1 MDSLRSEIRAAV
13 TRMLHQ
19 AALASRMALGI
30 PEGVEVPDFVVDSP
44 REEKFGDFASNI
56 AMQMAKLARRPPRDV
71 ACAIRENCDYVQCP
85 WVERIEIAG
94 PGFLN
99 FYLRSEWLQ
108 AALRQIIVRGD
119 AYGRSKIGGGRK
131 VNVEFVSANP
141 TGLLHMGN
149 ARGAALGDSIAA
161 LLAFCGFDVTR
172 EFYINDTGHQI
183 ERFAAS
189 LEARYLQQYGKDV
202 PVPEDGYHGEDLV
215 STAKRFIAVT
225 GERYLKASP
234 AERRETLARFAVSEK
249 VNAIRTSLESFGVR
263 YNVWF
268 SEEELHKSGAV
279 TRVVERLKE
288 RGATYSREGALWFK
302 ASDHGVE
309 KDEVLVRSSGVATYF
324 AADVAYHVNK
334 LERGFNWL
342 INVWGADHHGHVP
355 RVKAALKAL
364 GYGPEVLDVVIIQL
378 VRLFR
383 EGEIVRMSKRTGEFV
398 TLDELLEEV
407 GVDAARYF
415 FVLRSADSH
424 LDFDLDLARAQS
436 MENPVY
442 YVQYAHARIASLF
455 RQLALKSLR
464 LPELAE
470 VDLSVLA
477 AEEEERLMRKLAD
490 FPEEAADAALD
501 LAPHRL
507 TGYIYELA
515 GLFHSFYNVH
525 RVIGAGAGLEEARLA
540 LVQATGI
547 VLRQGL
553 RLLGINAPE
562 RM

>member
-1 MDSLRSEIRAAV
+1 MDSLRSEIRAAI
-13 TRMLHQ
+13 TRALHQ

-30 PEGVEVPDFVVDSP
+30 PEGVEVPDLIVDSP
-44 REEKFGDFASNI
+44 REERFGDFASNI

-71 ACAIRENCDYVQCP
+71 ASVIKDNFNYAKCP
-85 WVERIEIAG
+85 WVKRVEIAG

-99 FYLRSEWLQ
+99 FYLRPEWLQ
-108 AALRQIIVRGD
+108 AALRQIITRGED
-119 AYGRSKIGGGRK
+119 YGRSKIGGGRK

-161 LLAFCGFDVTR
+161 LLDFCGFDVTR

-189 LEARYLQQYGKDV
+189 LEARYLQQYGDDV

-215 STAKRFIAVT
+215 ATVKRFIAAT
-225 GERYLKASP
+225 GDDYLKASP
-234 AERRETLARFAVSEK
+234 SKRREALARFAVSEK
-249 VNAIRTSLESFGVR
+249 ITAIRASLESFGVR
-263 YNVWF
+263 YDVWF
-268 SEEELHKSGAV
+268 SEDELHKSGAV
-279 TRVVERLKE
+279 ARVVKELEE
-288 RGATYSREGALWFK
+288 RGATYRHEGALWFK
-302 ASDHGVE
+302 ASDYGVE
-309 KDEVLVRSSGVATYF
+309 KDEVLVRSTGAATYF

-334 LERGFNWL
+334 LERGFKWL

-364 GYGPEVLDVVIIQL
+364 GYDPEVLDVVIIQL

-383 EGEIVRMSKRTGEFV
+383 GGEIVRMSKRTGEFV

-455 RQLALKSLR
+455 RQLALKGLR
-464 LPELAE
+464 LPDFSE
-470 VDLSVLA
+470 VDLSMLSTV
-477 AEEEERLMRKLAD
+477 EEERLMRKLAD
-490 FPEEAADAALD
+490 FPEEVADAALD

-515 GLFHSFYNVH
+515 RLFHSFYNVH
-525 RVIGAGAGLEEARLA
+525 RVIGAGEGLESARLA
-540 LVQATGI
+540 LVQATGT
-547 VLRQGL
+547 VLRQSL
-553 RLLGINAPE
+553 RLLGIGAPE

>member
-1 MDSLRSEIRAAV
+1 MDSLRNEIRAAI

-19 AALASRMALGI
+19 AALTSRIALGI
-30 PEGVEVPDFVVDSP
+30 PEEVQTPDFVVDSP
-44 REEKFGDFASNI
+44 REEKFGDFATNI
-56 AMQMAKLARRPPRDV
+56 AMQLAKAARRPPREV
-71 ACAIRENCDYVQCP
+71 AALIKENFDLSQCP

-99 FYLRSEWLQ
+99 FYLRHEWLQ
-108 AALRQIIVRGD
+108 AALRQIIIRGED
-119 AYGRSKIGGGRK
+119 YGRSKIGGGRK
-131 VNVEFVSANP
+131 INVEFVSANP

-161 LLAFCGFDVTR
+161 LLEFCGFTVTR
-172 EFYINDTGHQI
+172 EFYVNDTGYQI

-189 LEARYLQQYGKDV
+189 LEARYLQQYGEDV
-202 PVPEDGYHGEDLV
+202 LVPEDGYHGEDLV
-215 STAKRFIAVT
+215 ATVKRFIAAT
-225 GERYLKASP
+225 GNDYLAASP
-234 AERRETLARFAVSEK
+234 AKRREALVRFAVSEK
-249 VNAIRTSLESFGVR
+249 ISAIRTSLESFGVR
-263 YNVWF
+263 YDVWF

-279 TRVVERLKE
+279 ARIVEELRE
-288 RGATYSREGALWFK
+288 RGAAYSHEGALWFR
-302 ASDHGVE
+302 AADYGAD
-309 KDEVLVRSSGVATYF
+309 KDEVLVRSTGAATYF
-324 AADVAYHVNK
+324 AADIAYHVNK

-364 GYGPEVLDVVIIQL
+364 GYDPEVLDVVIIQL

-383 EGEIVRMSKRTGEFV
+383 GGEIVRMSKRTGEFV

-415 FVLRSADSH
+415 FVHRSADSH
-424 LDFDLDLARAQS
+424 LDFDLDLARTQS

-455 RQLALKSLR
+455 RQLALKGLR
-464 LPELAE
+464 LPAWAEL
-470 VDLSVLA
+470 DLSVLS
-477 AEEEERLMRKLAD
+477 AEEEERLIRKLAD

-507 TGYIYELA
+507 TGYLYELA
-515 GLFHSFYNVH
+515 GLFHAFYNVH
-525 RVIGAGAGLEEARLA
+525 RVIGAGEALEGARLA
-540 LVQATGI
+540 LVQATGT

-553 RLLGINAPE
+553 RLLGIHAPE

>member
-13 TRMLHQ
+13 TRALHQ
-19 AALASRMALGI
+19 AALSSRMALGI
-30 PEGVEVPDFVVDSP
+30 SEEVQTPDFVVDSP
-44 REEKFGDFASNI
+44 REEKFGDFATNI
-56 AMQMAKLARRPPRDV
+56 AMQLAKLARRPPREV
-71 ACAIRENCDYVQCP
+71 ASMIRENFDSSQCP

-99 FYLRSEWLQ
+99 FYLRHEWLQ
-108 AALRQIIVRGD
+108 AALRQVITRGED
-119 AYGRSKIGGGRK
+119 YGRSKIGGGRR

-149 ARGAALGDSIAA
+149 ARGAALGDSVAA
-161 LLAFCGFDVTR
+161 LLEFCGFDVVR

-189 LEARYLQQYGKDV
+189 LEARYLQQYGEDV
-202 PVPEDGYHGEDLV
+202 LVPEDGYHGEDLIATV
-215 STAKRFIAVT
+215 KRFIAVT
-225 GERYLKASP
+225 GNDYLEASP
-234 AERRETLARFAVSEK
+234 AERRKALARFAVSEK
-249 VNAIRTSLESFGVR
+249 ISAIRRSLESFGVR
-263 YNVWF
+263 YDVWF

-279 TRVVERLKE
+279 ARVIEELKE
-288 RGATYSREGALWFK
+288 RGATYSHEGALWFK
-302 ASDHGVE
+302 ASDYGAE
-309 KDEVLVRSSGVATYF
+309 KDEVLVRSAGTATYF

-334 LERGFNWL
+334 LERGFDWL

-364 GYGPEVLDVVIIQL
+364 GYDPEVLDVVIIQL

-383 EGEIVRMSKRTGEFV
+383 GGEIVRMSKRTGEFV

-415 FVLRSADSH
+415 FVFRSADSH
-424 LDFDLDLARAQS
+424 LDFDLDLARKQS

-442 YVQYAHARIASLF
+442 YVQYAHARITSLF
-455 RQLALKSLR
+455 RQLALKGLR
-464 LPELAE
+464 LPDWAE

-507 TGYIYELA
+507 TGYLYELA

-525 RVIGAGAGLEEARLA
+525 RVIGAGEGLEDARLA

-553 RLLGINAPE
+553 RLLGIHAPE

>member
-1 MDSLRSEIRAAV
+1 MGSLKSGIRAAI
-13 TRMLHQ
+13 TQALYQ
-19 AALASRMALGI
+19 AAEASRAVLGL
-30 PEGVEVPDFVVDSP
+30 PEEAKIPDFVVTSP
-44 REEKFGDFASNI
+44 REEKFGDFATNI
-56 AMQMAKLARRPPRDV
+56 AMQVAKLARRSPRDV
-71 ACAIRENCDYVQCP
+71 AAAIREQFDYPRSP
-85 WVERIEIAG
+85 WVERIEVAG

-99 FYLRSEWLQ
+99 FYLRPAWLQ
-108 AALRQIIVRGD
+108 EALRQIISLGED
-119 AYGRSKIGGGRK
+119 YGRSSLGGGRK

-161 LLAFCGFDVTR
+161 LLSFCGFDVVR
-172 EFYINDTGHQI
+172 EFYINDAGHQI

-189 LEARYLQQYGKDV
+189 LEARYLQEFGEGV
-202 PVPEDGYHGEDLV
+202 PVPEDGYHGADLV
-215 STAKRFIAVT
+215 ATVRRFLAET
-225 GERYLKASP
+225 GDTYRQAP
-234 AERRETLARFAVSEK
+234 VRERRAALARFAVAEK
-249 VNAIRTSLESFGVR
+249 IAAIRESLERFGVH
-263 YNVWF
+263 YDIWF
-268 SEEELHKSGAV
+268 SEQELHKSGAV
-279 TRVVERLKE
+279 ERVIEELRG
-288 RGATYSREGALWFK
+288 RGATYEDGGALWFK
-302 ASDHGVE
+302 AEEYGAD
-309 KDEVLVRSSGVATYF
+309 KDEVLVRSNGAATYF

-334 LERGFNWL
+334 LSRGFAWL

-364 GYGPEVLDVVIIQL
+364 GYDPECLDVVIMQF

-383 EGEIVRMSKRTGEFV
+383 GGEIVRMSKRTGEFV

-407 GVDAARYF
+407 GRDAARYF

-424 LDFDLDLARAQS
+424 LDFDLDLARAKT

-455 RQLALKSLR
+455 RQLALKGLR
-464 LPELAE
+464 LPDAAA

-477 AEEEERLMRKLAD
+477 TGEEERLLRKLAD
-490 FPEEAADAALD
+490 FPEEVADAALD

-515 GLFHSFYNVH
+515 GLFHAFYNLH
-525 RVIGAGAGLEEARLA
+525 RVIGSGPGLEEARLL

-553 RLLGINAPE
+553 RLLGISAPE